1 MVELSQTVGS
11 RPPTLP
17 SRLPSLTGMRFISAA
32 MVFLTHA
39 IGASLFA
46 SAAFTGVYIS
56 VVVQGGW
63 AAVSYFFILS
73 GFVLTYAARSSD
85 TAATF
90 LRRRFLKI
98 YPNYI
103 ITLAAA
109 LVLVSWVGKQA
120 IDGGTALLHALLLQ
134 SYVPVLDVRTAFNA
148 PAWSLSCEA
157 LFYLLFPLMARY
169 IGRIRP
175 ERLWGYASL
184 TVLVIFA
191 MPFVAKLLPAQP
203 PIPGFGMTELEMWFV
218 MQFPPVR
225 MLEFVFGMIL
235 ARIVMT
241 GRRLPVGLG
250 GALAIGIA
258 LYAIAPML
266 PVSFDVVAVSVIP
279 LGLIIAAG
287 AANDAERRTS
297 RLGGRV
303 MVWLGE
309 VSYAFYMWHFL
320 VLIYVPQWFGSMKGW
335 STPAGFAMLAV
346 LFGIT
351 LVLSWLL
358 YSLVERPI
366 MRRFASSGR
375 GRGPGVPLPMP
386 PASASDLPERLP
398 AGDPGA
404 PPARSTTA

>member
-1 MVELSQTVGS
+1 MELSKTVGS
-11 RPPTLP
+11 HPVTLP
-17 SRLPSLTGMRFISAA
+17 SRLPSLTGMRFVSAG

-46 SAAFTGVYIS
+46 SAAFAGAYMS
-56 VVVQGGW
+56 VVIQGGW

-73 GFVLTYAARSSD
+73 GFVLTYAARKSD
-85 TAATF
+85 TTATF

-134 SYVPVLDVRTAFNA
+134 SYVPTLSVRTAFNS

-157 LFYLLFPLMARY
+157 LFYLCFPLLYRY
-169 IGRIRP
+169 IGRIKAD
-175 ERLWGYASL
+175 RLWNYAGL
-184 TVLVIFA
+184 TVVAIFA
-191 MPFVAKLLPAQP
+191 VPFVAKFLPAQP

-258 LYAIAPML
+258 LYAIAPL
-266 PVSFDVVAVSVIP
+266 FPIGFDVVAISVVP

-287 AANDAERRTS
+287 AVDDTERRTS
-297 RLGGRV
+297 WLGGRV

-320 VLIYVPQWFGSMKGW
+320 VLVYVRQWFGNMKGW
-335 STPAGFAMLAV
+335 STPAAFGMMAV
-346 LFGIT
+346 LAGIT
-351 LVLSWLL
+351 LVLSWAL
-358 YSLVERPI
+358 YSLVEQPI
-366 MRRFASSGR
+366 MKRFASSRNGR
-375 GRGPGVPLPMP
+375 TGPGVPLPMP
-386 PASASDLPERLP
+386 PSSSPDLPEQVP
-398 AGDPGA
+398 VDPA
-404 PPARSTTA
+404 PPVAR